1 MTKQDIIDYV
11 LKTPSNTNPAVLDT
25 MLNELSGDSSEG
37 SSDFT
42 TAEVTIINT
51 TENYV
56 QFGSFAIID
65 SEDYFNVGDVFLDSN
80 SSERY
85 QFVTYKGSTPYY
97 YHVYLFGASEATGT
111 GDISIEEVSD
121 PETGDVSWEVHI
133 TGDCTITLS

>member
-25 MLNELSGDSSEG
+25 MLNELSDDSSEG

-85 QFVTYKGSTPYY
+85 QFVMYKGSTPYY

-133 TGDCTITLS
+133 TGDCTITIS